1 MKEAHEEPNI
11 SQLLREHFGHDSFI
25 PPQEEIIKDVLAG
38 RDVFALLPT
47 GGGKSL
53 CYQLPAFILDGLIL
67 VVSPLIALMKDQ
79 VDGLR
84 AKGIA
89 AAYINSTLTSYEV
102 QGIRTGLLN
111 REVKILYVAP
121 ERLMLSEFLS
131 FMTRLKISL
140 IAIDEAHCISEW
152 GHEFRPA
159 YRQLKV
165 LKDYFPETPL
175 MALTATAVPEVQADI
190 IALLKLKDPAV
201 YKASFNRKNLVYHI
215 RPKADAYG
223 QMLQYLSS
231 HGGESGI
238 VYCFSQKSTESLA
251 NKLQKVGLRALPYHA
266 GMDPVRRAETQEMF
280 IKNDVDIVMATIAF
294 GMGIDKPDIR
304 FVIHYDLPKNLETYS
319 QETGRAGRDGLE
331 SDCILFFGYGDTKK
345 IEYLIGQGNDDEQK
359 GISYRKLQ
367 EIVSFCDSQECRRKA
382 LLGYFGEAYG
392 EENCGGCD
400 NCCQSPR
407 ERFDGTKIAQKIL
420 TCVSQAHEKFGANH
434 IVDILRGSK
443 GRKILQNGHDSLKAY
458 GSGKEYSAG
467 QWRSFIRELILL
479 GYLMV
484 EGDAYPV
491 LRLTE
496 KSYDLLFGGEA
507 IMLTKPAQE
516 TSMVWPSHEG
526 FDDRSE
532 VRSNGRSD
540 GHADSPVNSL
550 SDGCMDSD
558 LFESLRAL
566 RRQVASDEGVPPY
579 IVFHDSSLKAM
590 AARLP
595 RNRAAFR
602 AIEGVGDKKLEKYG
616 DIFLREI
623 DAYCQRLKAPEED
636 GLISAQGCS
645 SDELADTELETP
657 SQEILSPDDETAFD
671 SDPALAGEQGMDL
684 KHDPRIKDDNDIL
697 ERLNRLEQQVDELKL
712 AIGEIRDYVMAQR
725 CADSTP
731 RRTELIDQR
740 QKN

>member
-1 MKEAHEEPNI
+1 MKDASEELNA
-11 SQLLREHFGHDSFI
+11 SQLLKKYFGHDSFI
-25 PPQEEIIKDVLAG
+25 PPQEEIIKDILAG

-53 CYQLPAFILDGLIL
+53 CYQLPALILNGLIL

-102 QGIRTGLLN
+102 QEIKSGLLN
-111 REVKILYVAP
+111 NGIKILYVAP

-131 FMTRLKISL
+131 FLRRLKIGL

-165 LKDYFPETPL
+165 LKDYFPEIPL
-175 MALTATAVPEVQADI
+175 VALTATAVPEVQADI

-201 YKASFNRKNLVYHI
+201 YKASFNRKNLVYCV
-215 RPKADAYG
+215 RPKTDAYG
-223 QMLQYLSS
+223 QLLQYLSS
-231 HGGESGI
+231 HRGESGI
-238 VYCFSQKSTESLA
+238 IYCFSQKSTESLA
-251 NKLQKVGLRALPYHA
+251 NKLQKVGLQALPYHA
-266 GMDPVRRAETQEMF
+266 GMDPVIRAETQERF
-280 IKNDVDIVMATIAF
+280 IKNDIDVVVATIAF

-304 FVIHYDLPKNLETYS
+304 FVIHYDLPKNIETYS
-319 QETGRAGRDGLE
+319 QETGRAGRDGLQ

-345 IEYLIGQGNDDEQK
+345 IEYLIGQGNDEEQK
-359 GISYRKLQ
+359 RISNRKLQ
-367 EIVSFCDSQECRRKA
+367 EMVSFCDSQECRRKV
-382 LLGYFGEAYG
+382 LLGYFGEAY
-392 EENCGGCD
+392 EEEDCDSCD
-400 NCCQSPR
+400 NCSQSPR

-458 GSGKEYSAG
+458 GSGKEYPAD

-479 GYLMV
+479 GYLQV
-484 EGDAYPV
+484 VGDAYPV

-507 IMLTKPAQE
+507 IMLTKPALE
-516 TSMVWPSHEG
+516 TAMAWPSREG
-526 FDDRSE
+526 SEDSSE
-532 VRSNGRSD
+532 VGSNGFSD
-540 GHADSPVNSL
+540 GRTVGHPEGSP
-550 SDGCMDSD
+550 DQD

-566 RRQVASDEGVPPY
+566 RRQVADQEGVPPY

-590 AARLP
+590 AARRP
-595 RNRAAFR
+595 RNRAEFR
-602 AIEGVGDKKLEKYG
+602 SIEGVGDKKLEKYG

-623 DAYCQRLKAPEED
+623 DDYCRNNEAPEQD
-636 GLISAQGCS
+636 CPVSVQSGS
-645 SDELADTELETP
+645 SDETTEIEPENP
-657 SQEILSPDDETAFD
+657 SPEISSLDYEA
-671 SDPALAGEQGMDL
+671 A
-684 KHDPRIKDDNDIL
+684 KDDNNIL
-697 ERLNRLEQQVDELKL
+697 ERLNRLEQQMEELKL
-712 AIGEIRDYVMAQR
+712 AIGEIKDCIMIER
-725 CADSTP
+725 CTDSASK
-731 RRTELIDQR
+731 RTELINQR
-740 QKN
+740 QRVKQ

>member
-1 MKEAHEEPNI
+1 
-11 SQLLREHFGHDSFI
+11 LLKKYFGHDSFI

-53 CYQLPAFILDGLIL
+53 CYQLPTLFLDGLIL

-84 AKGIA
+84 KKGIA
-89 AAYINSTLTSYEV
+89 VAYINSTLNLYEI
-102 QGIRTGLLN
+102 QKIRSSLLN
-111 REVKILYVAP
+111 NDIKILYVAP

-131 FMTRLKISL
+131 FLSRLKISL

-165 LKDYFPETPL
+165 LKDLFPETPT

-190 IALLKLKDPAV
+190 IALLKLKDPAI
-201 YKASFNRKNLVYHI
+201 YKASFNRKNLVYHV

-223 QMLQYLSS
+223 QLLLYLNN
-231 HGGESGI
+231 HQGESGI
-238 VYCFSQKSTESLA
+238 IYCFSQKSTESLA
-251 NKLQKVGLRALPYHA
+251 DKLQKVGLRALPYHA
-266 GMDPVRRAETQEMF
+266 GMDPARRAETQERF
-280 IKNDVDIVMATIAF
+280 IKNDINIVVATIAF

-304 FVIHYDLPKNLETYS
+304 FVIHYDLPKNMETYS
-319 QETGRAGRDGLE
+319 QETGRAGRDGLQ

-345 IEYLIGQGNDDEQK
+345 IEYLIGQGNDEEQK
-359 GISYRKLQ
+359 RISYAKLQ
-367 EIVSFCDSQECRRKA
+367 DIVNFCDSHECRRKA
-382 LLGYFGEAYG
+382 LLGYFGETY
-392 EENCGGCD
+392 EEDNCGSCD
-400 NCCQSPR
+400 NCCRAPR
-407 ERFDGTKIAQKIL
+407 ERFDGAEIARKIL

-443 GRKILQNGHDSLKAY
+443 SRKILQNGHDSLKAY
-458 GSGKEYSAG
+458 GSGREYPAD
-467 QWRSFIRELILL
+467 QWRSFIRELVSL
-479 GYLMV
+479 GYLQI

-491 LRLTE
+491 LKLTE

-507 IMLTKPAQE
+507 IMLTKPSQE
-516 TSMVWPSHEG
+516 TEMAMPSRVG
-526 FDDRSE
+526 FEDRSE
-532 VRSNGRSD
+532 VRSNGCSD
-540 GHADSPVNSL
+540 GRVIGRP
-550 SDGCMDSD
+550 DGNPDPD

-566 RRQVASDEGVPPY
+566 RLQVADHEGVPPY

-595 RNRAAFR
+595 RNRAEFR

-623 DAYCQRLKAPEED
+623 DAHFQRSRATEQDRPVF
-636 GLISAQGCS
+636 AQGGMS
-645 SDELADTELETP
+645 EEMTGTESENSLP
-657 SQEILSPDDETAFD
+657 EISRSDETAFD
-671 SDPALAGEQGMDL
+671 CNPALADVQGTNAEDKAEDSAESDL
-684 KHDPRIKDDNDIL
+684 STTHDDDIV
-697 ERLNRLEQQVDELKL
+697 EKLNRLERQVEELRQ
-712 AIGEIRDYVMAQR
+712 EIVKIKDYIMAARSIDAAGQ
-725 CADSTP
+725 A
-731 RRTELIDQR
+731 ELINQR